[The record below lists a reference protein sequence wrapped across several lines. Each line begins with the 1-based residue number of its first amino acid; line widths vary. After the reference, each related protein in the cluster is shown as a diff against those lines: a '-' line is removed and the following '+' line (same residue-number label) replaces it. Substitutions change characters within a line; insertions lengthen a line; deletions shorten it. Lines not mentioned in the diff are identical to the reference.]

1 MKQFVPLVAA
11 AVLAGGVAAP
21 STAAQVQGNA
31 QAERIIGGIVDGLIG
46 NRFNVS
52 DRQAVRTCSWAA
64 VQQAEERYRP
74 YFNGSPFAYPNYP
87 GYVRVAAITDVQQR
101 SRVVRVR
108 GLLDSAR
115 YGWGR
120 GWRGADLSFRCD
132 VDRRGRVSNLDIRRN
147 PNFRG

>member
-1 MKQFVPLVAA
+1 MKHFVPLVAA
-11 AVLAGGVAAP
+11 LGLAGGLAAP
-21 STAAQVQGNA
+21 SATAQSNPQA
-31 QAERIIGGIVDGLIG
+31 QAIIGGIVDGLIG

-64 VQQAEERYRP
+64 VQQAENRYRP
-74 YFNGSPFAYPNYP
+74 YFNGRSFAYPNYQ
-87 GYVRVAAITDVQQR
+87 GHVRVTAITDVQQR
-101 SRVVRVR
+101 ARVVRVR

-132 VDRRGRVSNLDIRRN
+132 VDRRGQVSNLDIRRN